1 MSKHLFTVTS
11 LNNYVKSLLSN
22 EPTLQNITLKGEV
35 SNLRKYSN
43 GQYYF
48 TLKDDKSRIQAVMF
62 SNAIYSL
69 TFNLEDGQEIIVTG
83 DVSLY
88 AQAGTYQIIVTSA
101 MQSGLGN
108 KLLELEKLKKKLY
121 GEGLFDEQRKK
132 PLPQF
137 PQVIAL
143 ITGAN
148 SAAEK
153 DLIENLTRR
162 NPLIKILVFNALV
175 QGEKA
180 PEDLIRA
187 LNQSKTFKP
196 DLLIIG
202 RGGGSI
208 EDLWAFNDEQL
219 VREIAAYPYPVI
231 AAIGHEIDFTLVD
244 YVADARVSTPTG
256 AAELAVIDKVEIQQ
270 HLMNREDSIRRSLTL
285 LLQSHIEKLGNYAK
299 RPALIN
305 PLLTYEKYEERLINL
320 RSNLSNF
327 YPRYLNEIEQN
338 ITVYG
343 DKLPNLLNERLRNY
357 SELLDK
363 LNLGL
368 RSLGPNKVL
377 KRGYAYIQNE
387 HGEVLTS
394 VDQVNISDIVQ
405 IRLHDG
411 KIIVSVKGKE

>member
-153 DLIENLTRR
+153 T
-162 NPLIKILVFNALV
+162 
-175 QGEKA
+175 
-180 PEDLIRA
+180 
-187 LNQSKTFKP
+187 
-196 DLLIIG
+196 
-202 RGGGSI
+202 
-208 EDLWAFNDEQL
+208 
-219 VREIAAYPYPVI
+219 
-231 AAIGHEIDFTLVD
+231 
-244 YVADARVSTPTG
+244 
-256 AAELAVIDKVEIQQ
+256 
-270 HLMNREDSIRRSLTL
+270 
-285 LLQSHIEKLGNYAK
+285 
-299 RPALIN
+299 
-305 PLLTYEKYEERLINL
+305 
-320 RSNLSNF
+320 
-327 YPRYLNEIEQN
+327 
-338 ITVYG
+338 
-343 DKLPNLLNERLRNY
+343 
-357 SELLDK
+357 
-363 LNLGL
+363 
-368 RSLGPNKVL
+368 
-377 KRGYAYIQNE
+377 
-387 HGEVLTS
+387 
-394 VDQVNISDIVQ
+394 
-405 IRLHDG
+405 
-411 KIIVSVKGKE
+411 